1 MKRME
6 EARKQYENI
15 QIPKELSERVA
26 KEIEKADKRRMITA
40 FRTAGRRGLVA
51 AAAATL
57 IFTAGLNTSM
67 TFAMAT
73 EKLPVIGAVA
83 KVLTFRSYE
92 RTTEDWKIQV
102 DIPNIEMISQDFK
115 GLEMSVNEEILQL
128 CENYARESEKRAEE
142 YKEAFMATG
151 GTEEEWAAHKIGIK
165 VWYEVKSQNE
175 KYLSLVIRGAEN
187 WNSAGNTDKYY
198 NIDLESGTLITLKDV
213 LGDNYAEVVAE
224 QVEGQM
230 TDQQSQIPEITE
242 DRAFYMNEAGHPVV
256 VFEKYEIAPGS
267 AGIQEFELAIE

>member
-15 QIPKELSERVA
+15 QIPKELSERVT
-26 KEIEKADKRRMITA
+26 KEIEKADKRRTITA

-67 TFAMAT
+67 TFAMAA

-92 RTTEDWKIQV
+92 RMTEDWKIQV
-102 DIPNIEMISQDFK
+102 DIPSIEMISQDFK

-230 TDQQSQIPEITE
+230 TDQQSQLPKITE